1 MWLFCWWFC
10 ALALDDSR
18 VWWLDESSLCVAF
31 SSMCGVM
38 WVWTRVSHWLR
49 LDSSANLI
57 SMISLVIVF
66 TMYVGSMELL
76 LLVEFVFVLVLRKL
90 VELVSGLLRNE
101 LFAVRMLAFE
111 SDLFIDGW
119 LVDEL
124 VAEDEETLGVLE
136 EAVAGRFGVISFS
149 LGRIRM
155 PLMHGITLCVC
166 V

>member
-1 MWLFCWWFC
+1 
-10 ALALDDSR
+10 
-18 VWWLDESSLCVAF
+18 
-31 SSMCGVM
+31 
-38 WVWTRVSHWLR
+38 
-49 LDSSANLI
+49 
-57 SMISLVIVF
+57 
-66 TMYVGSMELL
+66 MELL